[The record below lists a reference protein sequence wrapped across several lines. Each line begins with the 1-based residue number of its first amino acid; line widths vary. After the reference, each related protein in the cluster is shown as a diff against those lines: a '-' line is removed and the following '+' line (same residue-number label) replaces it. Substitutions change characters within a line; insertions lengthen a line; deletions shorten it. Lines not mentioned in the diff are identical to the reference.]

1 MIDLISLTFVI
12 TGTILLILTTALLII
27 EILRRK

>member
-1 MIDLISLTFVI
+1 MDLMSLMFVI
-12 TGTILLILTTALLII
+12 VGTLMLILTTALLII

>member
-1 MIDLISLTFVI
+1 MIDLISLMFI
-12 TGTILLILTTALLII
+12 IAGTILLILTTALLII

>member
-1 MIDLISLTFVI
+1 MIDLISLMFVI